1 MPSRNTIKEYREN
14 SFYHIYNRGVE
25 KRCIFQDDQDYVI
38 FLHLLK
44 YFLSPGQK
52 DIIHPLVGLQGYQ
65 VKRPRPMTTL
75 FGQVEIHA
83 FCLMPNHF
91 HLLIRQI
98 LNRGMAELM
107 QKILTTY
114 SIYFNKRYERVGH
127 LFQGVYKA
135 VLVDKDDYLLYVTRY
150 IHENPL
156 ELSGMTRSD
165 LVNYPYSSYA
175 YYLKE
180 KHADW
185 LKTDYILNFFNEK
198 QTYQEFVEGDR
209 INSRNALGSIFVI
222 D

>member
-1 MPSRNTIKEYREN
+1 MPSLNSRKEYREN

-25 KRCIFQDDQDYVI
+25 KRCIFQDEQDYAI

-75 FGQVEIHA
+75 FGKVELHA

-91 HLLIRQI
+91 HLLIK
-98 LNRGMAELM
+98 LLAYSGMTELM
-107 QKILTTY
+107 QKVLTTY
-114 SIYFNKRYERVGH
+114 SIYFNKRYDRVGH
-127 LFQGVYKA
+127 LFQDRYKA
-135 VLVDKDDYLLYVTRY
+135 ALVDSGDYLIYVSKY

-156 ELSGMTRSD
+156 DLPDMTRPG
-165 LVNYPYSSYA
+165 LVNYSYSSYG

-180 KHADW
+180 KHAEW
-185 LKTDYILNFFNEK
+185 IKTDYILGFFSEK
-198 QTYQEFVEGDR
+198 QTYQEFVEDTKL
-209 INSRNALGSIFVI
+209 NSVNALGPKLII